1 MHVDKWR
8 DATRRMPAAS
18 VPHVLMRMWHIVN
31 HIYMPISS
39 WMGVLYGIWN
49 AYRRAMCPSRR
60 VLWLVGR
67 VMQRPPV
74 FWGKLS
80 SCVRSSNIW
89 LIVPSSR
96 LPVPSHHRPP
106 LYSYRS
112 GWFQWNYGLL
122 HEVCW
127 PVKVSHIHLPES
139 ILIRLT
145 FFHPLLIH

>member
-1 MHVDKWR
+1 
-8 DATRRMPAAS
+8 MPAAS
-18 VPHVLMRMWHIVN
+18 VPHVLMHMRHVMN

-60 VLWLVGR
+60 VLWLVGC
-67 VMQRPPV
+67 VVQRPPI

-89 LIVPSSR
+89 LIVPFPS
-96 LPVPSHHRPP
+96 LPIADRPSIHINRDGFNGITDCCM
-106 LYSYRS
+106 RS
-112 GWFQWNYGLL
+112 VGRWL
-122 HEVCW
+122 HSPEVCW
-127 PVKVSHIHLPES
+127 PVKVSHIHLLES

-145 FFHPLLIH
+145 FFHPLLIY